1 MKQINTISDKRK
13 LREFI
18 AISLA
23 PKVMS
28 EEFLQTEGKL
38 W

>member
-1 MKQINTISDKRK
+1 MKPINKISDKRK
-13 LREFI
+13 LREVT
-18 AISLA
+18 ALKA
-23 PKVMS
+23 LKEVL